1 MLNRKM
7 GLKVVQVAPAP
18 RNITAN
24 LEYIRRV
31 LESSKT
37 DIIVFPELFLSGYE
51 TADLHDISLAIS
63 DAEIQALSRSC
74 HKTQTALLVG
84 FIESSPDGYYNSFL
98 AIDTDGTIRP
108 PIRKTHLF
116 GVERT
121 AFLEGDAIQP
131 VRLCGV
137 IVGVMNCFELEFP
150 EVARTLRLKGAQ
162 VFLAGSANM
171 HPYSDEHDIA
181 TRARVH
187 ENRIPLAY
195 ANRVGHQSGHDFCG
209 GSRIIDLSGKV
220 TNQLAST
227 GDAHTSAS
235 IDLRKA
241 VDETIDML
249 SQRRPH
255 LYL

>member
-1 MLNRKM
+1 MLYRKLE
-7 GLKVVQVAPAP
+7 LKVVQAAPAQH
-18 RNITAN
+18 NIGTN
-24 LEYIRRV
+24 LEYVHQV
-31 LESSKT
+31 LESSET
-37 DIIVFPELFLSGYE
+37 DIIVFPELFISGYE
-51 TADLHDISLAIS
+51 TANLHELSIAIS
-63 DAEIQALSRSC
+63 DDKIKTLSRSC
-74 HKTQTALLVG
+74 QIAQTALLVG
-84 FIESSPDGYYNSFL
+84 FIESSPHGYYNSFL
-98 AIDTDGTIRP
+98 AIDTDGTVRP

-121 AFLEGDAIQP
+121 AFLQGETIQP

-137 IVGVMNCFELEFP
+137 IAGVMNCFELEFP

-162 VFLAGSANM
+162 IFLAGSANM
-171 HPYSDEHDIA
+171 HPYSDEHDVA

-227 GDAHTSAS
+227 GDDSTSAS